1 MANGNGKRIV
11 VTGATGNLGT
21 AVVRALG
28 GDPEVGSIVGLSR
41 RPTRWKSPKTRFVTS
56 DVARD
61 DLRAVFDGADV
72 VIHLAWLFQPTHRP
86 EVTWRSNV
94 LGSIRVFEAAAAMR
108 VPTLV
113 HTSSIGAYSP
123 RDDDHPVTE
132 DWPTHG
138 SPKAAYTREK
148 AYLERVLDAFDRSH
162 PRMRVVRLR
171 PGFLFQRASAPEQRR
186 LFAGPFLPDQ
196 LLRPSLIPVLPDLPQ
211 LRIQTAHTEDVADA
225 FRRCALQSVK
235 GALNVA
241 ADPVLDTKSLAKL
254 LGARSV
260 KVPAR
265 LVRRTLGLAW
275 NLHVV
280 PATPGLF
287 DAVLHLPVMDC
298 SRAREEL
305 GWTPRYTAEDAV
317 MAFLEGLREKEG
329 MPTAPL
335 EPDVGRLHEL
345 ATGVGER
352 P

>member
-1 MANGNGKRIV
+1 MSSSGKRIV
-11 VTGATGNLGT
+11 VTGATGNVGT

-28 GDPEVGSIVGLSR
+28 SDPEVGSIVGLAR
-41 RPTRWKSPKTRFVTS
+41 RPSRWESPKTEFVTA

-86 EVTWRSNV
+86 EVTWRANV
-94 LGSIRVFEAAAAMR
+94 LGSIRVFEAAQAMR
-108 VPTLV
+108 VPSLV
-113 HTSSIGAYSP
+113 HASSIGAYSP

-148 AYLERVLDAFDRSH
+148 AYVERVLEAFDRSH
-162 PRMRVVRLR
+162 PRMRVVRVR
-171 PGFLFQRASAPEQRR
+171 PGFLFQKAAAPEQRR
-186 LFAGPFLPDQ
+186 LFGGPFVPGKLV
-196 LLRPSLIPVLPDLPQ
+196 RPSLVPILPDIPQ

-225 FRRCALQSVK
+225 YRRCALQDVK
-235 GALNVA
+235 GAFNVA
-241 ADPVLDTKSLAKL
+241 ADPVLDTRALARIF
-254 LGARSV
+254 GAKPV
-260 KVPAR
+260 KVPAS
-265 LVRRTLGLAW
+265 LVRRALAAAW
-275 NLHVV
+275 SLHLI

-298 SRAREEL
+298 TRAREEL
-305 GWTPRYTAEDAV
+305 GWTPRYSSEDAIE
-317 MAFLEGLREKEG
+317 AFLKGLREG
-329 MPTAPL
+329 DGLPTEPL
-335 EPDVGRLHEL
+335 KPDVGRWHEL

>member
-1 MANGNGKRIV
+1 MSGKRIV
-11 VTGATGNLGT
+11 VTGATGNVGT

-28 GDPEVGSIVGLSR
+28 ADPEVGSIVGVAR
-41 RPTRWKSPKTRFVTS
+41 RPSRWESPKTEFVTA

-94 LGSIRVFEAAAAMR
+94 LGSIRVFETAQAMR
-108 VPTLV
+108 VPSLV
-113 HTSSIGAYSP
+113 YASSIGAYSP

-132 DWPTHG
+132 EWPTHG

-148 AYLERVLDAFDRSH
+148 AYVERVLEAFDRSH
-162 PRMRVVRLR
+162 PRLRVVRVR
-171 PGFLFQRASAPEQRR
+171 PGFLFQKAAAPEQRR
-186 LFAGPFLPDQ
+186 LFGGPFVPGKLV
-196 LLRPSLIPVLPDLPQ
+196 RPSLIPVFPDIPQ

-225 FRRCALQSVK
+225 YRRCALQDVK
-235 GALNVA
+235 GAFNIA
-241 ADPVLDTKSLAKL
+241 ADPVLDTRALARIF
-254 LGARSV
+254 GAKPV
-260 KVPAR
+260 KVPA
-265 LVRRTLGLAW
+265 LFVRRALAVAW
-275 NLHVV
+275 SLHLI

-298 SRAREEL
+298 TRAREEL
-305 GWTPRYTAEDAV
+305 GWTPRYSSEDAIE
-317 MAFLEGLREKEG
+317 AFLKGLREG
-329 MPTAPL
+329 DGFPTEPL
-335 EPDVGRLHEL
+335 KPDVGRAHEL